1 MTDQPAGP
9 AGASVNARGAVDLS
23 ALAGQQAASQRGAAP
38 HGGAAPQQAQ
48 SGAGADSW
56 AVAVEPQQ
64 LQQVL
69 QLSSQA
75 PVLVLI
81 HADDAVSQQFLD
93 ALTRAVDSKAGR
105 AVLATIDAGANPQLA
120 QQAGQLPVVT
130 AFIAGQPVGEF
141 DSSAPVEQL
150 PQVVDQILQMATQN
164 GITGTV
170 PPQSKQGGGAEGQE
184 KELPPLHQ
192 KAHDAL
198 EQGDLDAAVQS
209 YEQALRENPGDEDAK
224 LGIAQV
230 RLMQRTKGADLSAVR
245 QQAAEQPDSVE
256 AQTAVA
262 DMDVLGG
269 HVEDAFARLIRF
281 IQMHPGEEREAA
293 RKHLVELYSIV
304 GDDDPRVAKSRRD
317 LARALF

>member
-1 MTDQPAGP
+1 MTNQPAGP

-23 ALAGQQAASQRGAAP
+23 ALSGQQAPAQQQPAAQRSAD
-38 HGGAAPQQAQ
+38 GGP
-48 SGAGADSW
+48 GRDSW
-56 AVAVEPQQ
+56 AIAVQPQE

-81 HADDAVSQQFLD
+81 HGEDPTSQQFRD

-105 AVLATIDAGANPQLA
+105 AVLATIDAAANPQLA

-130 AFIAGQPVGEF
+130 AFLGGQPVGEF
-141 DSSAPVEQL
+141 DSSAPAEQL

-170 PPQSKQGGGAEGQE
+170 PAQSRQSDGEEGQE
-184 KELPPLHQ
+184 QELPPLHQ
-192 KAHDAL
+192 KAHEAL
-198 EQGDLDAAVQS
+198 EQGDLDGAVS
-209 YEQALRENPGDEDAK
+209 AYEQALKESPGDDDAK

-230 RLMQRTKGADLSAVR
+230 KLMQRTQDADLAAVR
-245 QQAAEQPDSVE
+245 QQAADQPDSAE

-281 IQMHPGEEREAA
+281 IQTHPGEERETA